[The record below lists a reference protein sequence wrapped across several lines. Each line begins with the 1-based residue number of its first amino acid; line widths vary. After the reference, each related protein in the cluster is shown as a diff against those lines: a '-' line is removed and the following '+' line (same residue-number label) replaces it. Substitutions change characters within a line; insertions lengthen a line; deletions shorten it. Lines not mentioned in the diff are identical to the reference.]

1 MNRLEQEGAGLP
13 LLFRSGLLMSDRILF
28 LNRSLYLSIG
38 WALVLGIVALS
49 LWPDLSVPDV
59 GVSWNDKL
67 GHFSA
72 YLVLMLWFAQP
83 YPRPRH
89 LRIGFRLVALG
100 ILIEI
105 LQWLSGYRYFELAD
119 ISANTSGVLTGWLL
133 TGTRLGRVLE
143 RG

>member
-1 MNRLEQEGAGLP
+1 M
-13 LLFRSGLLMSDRILF
+13 MSDRILF
-28 LNRSLYLSIG
+28 LHRSLYLAIG
-38 WALVLGIVALS
+38 WALVLVIVGLS
-49 LWPDLSVPDV
+49 LWPYLSVPDI

-72 YLVLMLWFAQP
+72 YLMLMLWFAQP

-89 LRIGFRLVALG
+89 LWIGVRLVALG

-119 ISANTSGVLTGWLL
+119 ISANTLGVLTGWLL
-133 TGTRLGRVLE
+133 TGTRLGNVLKW
-143 RG
+143 G